1 MRDKLKNLWHLTKGF
16 ELMDAN
22 NDFFMVNFDIEED
35 KMKVTLGG
43 S

>member
-1 MRDKLKNLWHLTKGF
+1 
-16 ELMDAN
+16 MDAN

-43 S
+43 SWMIFATIQS